1 MQLINSIKLEICHSI
16 LIVVENLKEKRISKV
31 RFNLP
36 ENKQAV
42 TDNNTTN
49 KTDTKMVKTES
60 SSNENVNSSSNNN
73 NNNTSSSTNY
83 NTGTN
88 TKSSSYKIN
97 TMSANNNNNSIKS
110 EIFWFPLLKKSRKLK
125 KREQLLLTNIYC
137 RFLPRKIILII

>member
-1 MQLINSIKLEICHSI
+1 M
-16 LIVVENLKEKRISKV
+16 

-73 NNNTSSSTNY
+73 NNNTSSTNY

-110 EIFWFPLLKKSRKLK
+110 EIFWFPPLKKSRKLK
-125 KREQLLLTNIYC
+125 KKRATFTN
-137 RFLPRKIILII
+137 